1 MKKVQEIKSIALKAI
16 ETESISIAQLSN
28 FVDNQFV
35 DIVNLLLKCKG
46 RLIVAGIGKSA
57 NIAQKLVSTFNSTG
71 QPSIFLHA
79 ADAIHGDL
87 GNVQSDD
94 VVLFISKSGN
104 TPEIKALVPLVNS
117 MGNTTIAMTGNLDS
131 FLSNHCN
138 FIINVSVEKEACPN
152 NLAPTS
158 STTAQ
163 LVMGDA
169 LAICLLECR
178 GFNDKDFAKYH
189 PGGSLGK
196 RLFLKIGDLSMRNE
210 KPQVKNTASI
220 QDVIVNITEK
230 RLGATVV
237 TKDDN
242 ILGIITD
249 GDIRR
254 MLENKFSFDD
264 LVAIDIM
271 TSNPIIIQSDELA
284 FNALKLME
292 EKNISQIV
300 VVENKTYLG
309 IVHIHDILK
318 EGVL

>member
-1 MKKVQEIKSIALKAI
+1 MKKAQEIKSTALKAI
-16 ETESISIAQLSN
+16 ETESNSIARLSN

-46 RLIVAGIGKSA
+46 RLIIAGIGKSA

-87 GNVQSDD
+87 GNVQRDD

-131 FLSNHCN
+131 FLSKQCSY
-138 FIINVSVEKEACPN
+138 IINVSVEKEACPN

-178 GFNDKDFAKYH
+178 GFNDEDFAKYH

-196 RLFLKIGDLSMRNE
+196 RLFLKVGDLSTRNE
-210 KPQVKNTASI
+210 KPQVNNTASI
-220 QDVIVNITEK
+220 QDVIVEITEK

-237 TKDDN
+237 IKDDN

-254 MLENKFSFDD
+254 MLEKKFSFND
-264 LVAIDIM
+264 LVATDIM
-271 TSNPIIIQSDELA
+271 SANPIAIQANELA
-284 FNALKLME
+284 VSALKLME

-300 VVENKTYLG
+300 VVENNTYLG